1 LVVGCWLLV
10 VGCWLLVVGCW
21 LLVVGCWLLVVGC
34 WSILKYKKIRTYPLN
49 QQNPFFISRC
59 EF

>member
-1 LVVGCWLLV
+1 LLV

-21 LLVVGCWLLVVGC
+21 LLVVGRWLLVVGC